1 MGIVSL
7 SVQILMDHVTALNG
21 YGVFTGVTAHDNG
34 NVFFHQ
40 LVEYRDAKVK
50 KKALAFLYLST

>member
-1 MGIVSL
+1 
-7 SVQILMDHVTALNG
+7 MDHVTALYG